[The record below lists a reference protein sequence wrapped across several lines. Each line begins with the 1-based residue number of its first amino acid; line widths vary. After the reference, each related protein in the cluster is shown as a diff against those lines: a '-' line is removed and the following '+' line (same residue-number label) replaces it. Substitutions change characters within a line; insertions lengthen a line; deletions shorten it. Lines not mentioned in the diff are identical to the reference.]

1 MPSYAYVYILA
12 STFKHLYIGVTTNL
26 QLRVWQHKNPKDN
39 SSFAARYSI
48 NRLVYFEGY
57 GLVTRAIRREKELK
71 GWLRIRKIELIVGKN
86 PTWIDLSEE
95 WGKPIKMLD
104 PDA

>member
-26 QLRVWQHKNPKDN
+26 QFRVWQHKNPKDN
-39 SSFAARYSI
+39 SSFTARYNI